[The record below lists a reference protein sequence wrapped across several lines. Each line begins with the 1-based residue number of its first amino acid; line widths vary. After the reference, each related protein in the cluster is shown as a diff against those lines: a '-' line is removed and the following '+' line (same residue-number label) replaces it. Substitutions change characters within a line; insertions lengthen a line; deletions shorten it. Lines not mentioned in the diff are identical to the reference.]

1 MLTKGGKEMADND
14 DKILSSEALR
24 TELNKERAKEG
35 LYEVPAVN
43 PRNGG
48 NVSTLARKD
57 KSFDNAADFFSKLVK
72 MKKQRRKGSE

>member
-1 MLTKGGKEMADND
+1 MS
-14 DKILSSEALR
+14 DKDERIISSEALR

-57 KSFDNAADFFSKLVK
+57 KSFDNAADFFSKLIK
-72 MKKQRRKGSE
+72 MKKKK